1 MDTFLNTFLL
11 AFSAFIPVLNPF
23 GGAMFLLAL
32 TPGLDDPT
40 RGAMVRRIVFYSAI
54 ILFASLFAGHLIL
67 SFFGISLGVLR
78 ICGGIVLFYAGW
90 SALNAPAETGDDDGA
105 TSERKKPLT
114 YERVMSMAFY
124 PLTLPLT
131 MGPGVIS
138 VATAMGAGI
147 FEGGLMAFAGL
158 MSACV
163 ATLATVFICYRYC
176 DRLSRAVGAAG
187 ADAISRIFAFILICI
202 GTGVFWQGLSE
213 QIASMPTP

>member
-11 AFSAFIPVLNPF
+11 AYSAFIPVLNPF